1 MDQFRTSVRDG
12 CGGRCTG
19 RSAPK
24 PLVELRPSPPARYI
38 ANGDR
43 DGLLL
48 ADENQEPLAMRNP
61 GVEQI
66 SLQHR
71 VVLDENWDDY
81 RGIFRAL
88 ALMDRGGIGR
98 NQRVEFAEAVG
109 H

>member
-48 ADENQEPLAMRNP
+48 TDENQEPLAARNP

-71 VVLDENWDDY
+71 VVLGEDRDDHG
-81 RGIFRAL
+81 GIFSAL
-88 ALMDRGGIGR
+88 ALVDGGGIGG
-98 NQRVEFAEAVG
+98 NRVS
-109 H
+109 